1 MKKSVKMLVALV
13 IIVVVGIGGFAM
25 HQHKEKEK
33 MIAIATSKE
42 AKKVYEDKFR
52 RDDPK
57 ALTKDGIIRS
67 YKVDEDSLD
76 YNPMGGLM
84 VNVILNEDASSIV
97 GFNLIDNEDGTYF
110 SAYYTESPNYYKLFP
125 EGDE

>member
-33 MIAIATSKE
+33 MIAIATSEE

-52 RDDPK
+52 REDAL
-57 ALTKDGIIRS
+57 ALTEKGVIRS
-67 YKVDEDSLD
+67 YCIDENSLE

-84 VNVILNEDASSIV
+84 VRVIVNQDSKSYIN
-97 GFNLIDNEDGTYF
+97 FNLIDNGDDTYH
-110 SAYYTESPNYYKLFP
+110 SAYYVISAKLDRLLVG
-125 EGDE
+125 EK